1 MSVNRRDHDESP
13 REKKPAPSD
22 ASRFRPIGIPAVKAA
37 ARQMQ
42 HASHEDAKREAE
54 RKRETPAILRDHE
67 D

>member
-13 REKKPAPSD
+13 REKKQAPSD
-22 ASRFRPIGIPAVKAA
+22 ASRFRPIGIPAVQAA

-42 HASHEDAKREAE
+42 HARHEDAKRDAE
-54 RKRETPAILRDHE
+54 RQKETPAILRDHE

>member
-13 REKKPAPSD
+13 REKKQVPSD

-42 HASHEDAKREAE
+42 HSSDEAAKRHAE
-54 RKRETPAILRDHE
+54 RKRDTPAILRDHE